1 MSKHYLIPR
10 QLSDMFPALQR
21 VAWRLEDLFFG
32 GCLWLLRRMPP
43 ELSARV
49 AKRLFASIGPLSAK
63 GATVRSNLAVAF
75 AEQGRAQIKLMTKD
89 LFGNLG
95 IAVVEL
101 ALLDRLWEE
110 RDQRIEFVA
119 DAAVTPLLQSGRAI
133 VFVTAH
139 VGAWQLCNLIAPH
152 YGLPI
157 TTVYAPETNPF
168 LNARLLQLRQAFQ
181 CQLTP
186 RDGSMRV
193 LMRELGAG
201 HAIGLAVDTRLD
213 SGDLLPF
220 FGVDAPTNSVPARLA
235 LRYNCEL
242 VPLHVQR
249 LPAMRY
255 RVTLCEPIRPTD
267 EAASI
272 DDKALRMTADL
283 NLLFESWI
291 RATPSE
297 WMCLKRRWPRA
308 AYAAQGKLTRDLQG
322 NR

>member
-1 MSKHYLIPR
+1 MSKHYIIPR
-10 QLSDMFPALQR
+10 QLSNAFPALQR
-21 VAWRLEDLFFG
+21 LAWRLEDRFFG
-32 GCLWLLRRMPP
+32 GCIGLLRLMPA

-49 AKRLFASIGPLSAK
+49 AKSLFATVGPLSSK
-63 GATVRSNLAVAF
+63 GTTVRRNLSVAF
-75 AEQGRAQIKLMTKD
+75 PAQGRAQIKLMTKD
-89 LFGNLG
+89 LFGHLG
-95 IAVVEL
+95 SAVVEL
-101 ALLDRLWEE
+101 TLLERLWHE

-119 DAAVTPLLQSGRAI
+119 EEAAAPLLTGGQAI

-157 TTVYAPETNPF
+157 TTVYAPESNPF
-168 LNARLLQLRQAFQ
+168 LNARLLRLRQAFQ

-193 LMRELGAG
+193 LMHELRAG

-220 FGVDAPTNSVPARLA
+220 FGVDAPTNSAPARLA
-235 LRYNCEL
+235 LRYDCALAPVRVE
-242 VPLHVQR
+242 R
-249 LPAMRY
+249 LPGMRF
-255 RVTLCEPIRPTD
+255 RITVCAPILAAD
-267 EAASI
+267 ESASV
-272 DDKALRMTADL
+272 DDKALQMTADL

-291 RATPSE
+291 RSTPTE

-308 AYAAQGKLTRDLQG
+308 AYEKF
-322 NR
+322 

>member
-10 QLSDMFPALQR
+10 QLSVMFPTLQR
-21 VAWRLEDLFFG
+21 VAWRLEDNFFG
-32 GCLWLLRRMPP
+32 GCFWLLRRMPP

-49 AKRLFASIGPLSAK
+49 AKHLFASLGPLSAK
-63 GATVRSNLAVAF
+63 GRTVRRNLSVAF
-75 AEQGRAQIKLMTKD
+75 PAQGPTQIKLMTKD
-89 LFGNLG
+89 LFGHLG

-101 ALLDRLWEE
+101 AVLERLWNE

-119 DAAVTPLLQSGRAI
+119 EEGAAPLLNGDHAI
-133 VFVTAH
+133 IFVTAH

-168 LNARLLQLRQAFQ
+168 LNARLLRLRQAFQ

-193 LMRELGAG
+193 LMRELSAA

-220 FGVDAPTNSVPARLA
+220 FGIDAPTNSAPARLA
-235 LRYNCEL
+235 LRYDCAMAPVRVE
-242 VPLHVQR
+242 R
-249 LPAMRY
+249 LPGMRF
-255 RVTLCEPIRPTD
+255 RITVCEPIS
-267 EAASI
+267 AA
-272 DDKALRMTADL
+272 DDSASVDDRALQMTTDL

-291 RATPSE
+291 RSTPTE

-308 AYAAQGKLTRDLQG
+308 AYEKF
-322 NR
+322 

>member
-10 QLSDMFPALQR
+10 QLSDTFPALQR
-21 VAWRLEDLFFG
+21 VAWHLEDSFFG
-32 GCLWLLRRMPP
+32 GCFWLARCCSP
-43 ELSARV
+43 EFSARV
-49 AKRLFASIGPLSAK
+49 AKYLFAAIGPLSAK

-75 AEQGRAQIKLMTKD
+75 PGQGPAQIRKMTKE
-89 LFGNLG
+89 LFGYLG

-101 ALLDRLWEE
+101 VQLGRLWEE
-110 RDQRIEFVA
+110 REQCIEFVA
-119 DAAVTPLLQSGRAI
+119 EEGAASLLDAGNAI

-152 YGLPI
+152 YGVPI

-168 LNARLLQLRQAFQ
+168 LNARLLRLRQAFQ

-220 FGVDAPTNSVPARLA
+220 FGVDAPTNSAPARLA

-242 VPLHVQR
+242 VPLHVER
-249 LPAMRY
+249 LPGMRY
-255 RVTLCEPIRPTD
+255 RVMLCNPISADD
-267 EAASI
+267 EAASV
-272 DDKALRMTADL
+272 DDKALQMTADL

-291 RATPSE
+291 RATPTE

-308 AYAAQGKLTRDLQG
+308 AYEKF
-322 NR
+322 

>member
-10 QLSDMFPALQR
+10 QLSDAFPALQR
-21 VAWRLEDLFFG
+21 VAWRIEDGFFG
-32 GCLWLLRRMPP
+32 ACFWLARCCSP
-43 ELSARV
+43 EFSARV
-49 AKRLFASIGPLSAK
+49 AKRLFATIGPLSAK
-63 GATVRSNLAVAF
+63 RATVRSNLTLAF
-75 AEQGRAQIKLMTKD
+75 PEQNPVQIKRMTKD

-95 IAVVEL
+95 VAVVEL
-101 ALLDRLWEE
+101 VQLGRLWEE
-110 RDQRIEFVA
+110 RGQRIEFA
-119 DAAVTPLLQSGRAI
+119 AEDAAAPLLNGDHPI

-168 LNARLLQLRQAFQ
+168 LNDRLLQLRHAFQ

-193 LMRELGAG
+193 LMRELGAR

-220 FGVDAPTNSVPARLA
+220 FGVDAPTNSAPARLA
-235 LRYNCEL
+235 LRYDCAL
-242 VPLHVQR
+242 APVRVQR
-249 LPAMRY
+249 LPGMRF
-255 RVTLCEPIRPTD
+255 RITVCDPIR
-267 EAASI
+267 AADNTASV
-272 DDKALRMTADL
+272 DDKALRMTRDL

-297 WMCLKRRWPRA
+297 WMCLKRRWPRT
-308 AYAAQGKLTRDLQG
+308 AYEKF
-322 NR
+322 